1 VCDRFRSATSERWV
15 FARDSIDE
23 RWFASFTLSAST
35 SCLLLARGPHYQ
47 ATDQTRTVSSSS
59 VIFLPTM
66 ALRLF
71 ISSFIVPSCATSCS
85 GPGSVLHQ
93 SFHGALAAAD
103 SSSYGSCFELTV
115 LAGVYITSCSLLVA
129 VVGFENFVVFFLACD
144 LSSRDL
150 SIAMISL
157 RCASEEGLKEFSLVV
172 LRMVGSK
179 GRGRRG
185 AATSGAEDGFR
196 GVCSTTWS
204 TWTSILQCLGGA
216 D

>member
-1 VCDRFRSATSERWV
+1 MCDRFRSATSERWV
-15 FARDSIDE
+15 FARDSIEE
-23 RWFASFTLSAST
+23 RWFASFILSAST
-35 SCLLLARGPHYQ
+35 SCLLSARGPHYQ

-59 VIFLPTM
+59 VIFLPTI

-129 VVGFENFVVFFLACD
+129 VVGFENFVVLFFLACD

-150 SIAMISL
+150 SIATISL
-157 RCASEEGLKEFSLVV
+157 RYASEEGLKEFSLAV

-179 GRGRRG
+179 AKQRKAGCSDERR
-185 AATSGAEDGFR
+185 
-196 GVCSTTWS
+196 
-204 TWTSILQCLGGA
+204 
-216 D
+216 